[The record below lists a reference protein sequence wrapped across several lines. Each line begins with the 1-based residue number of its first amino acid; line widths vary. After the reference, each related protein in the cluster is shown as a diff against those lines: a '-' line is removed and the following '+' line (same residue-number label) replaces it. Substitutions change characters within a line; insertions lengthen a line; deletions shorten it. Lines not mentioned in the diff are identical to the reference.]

1 MSGKQLTHACCYLGM
16 SLHSQTDR
24 LFALSRLKQSGAYL
38 TTTEAVLLQLVQDAK
53 HPNFK
58 EVPNTA
64 ALCLS
69 LLSFFMF
76 V

>member
-1 MSGKQLTHACCYLGM
+1 MHCWQL
-16 SLHSQTDR
+16 LHQLNGHLCVFLCSQTDR

-58 EVPNTA
+58 EVLATA
-64 ALCLS
+64 TLS
-69 LLSFFMF
+69 LSDP
-76 V
+76 